1 MAVTLNASTTAGLV
15 QTADTSG
22 VLALQTAGTTAV
34 TVNASQNVGIGT
46 ASPSARLSIVAG
58 TMQSQLLLGVNTSNA
73 NYGSISLNG
82 INADSTRLGFT
93 GGGTGD
99 NTLYIDVPTSGQCA
113 FRTGGTQAMIL
124 NASNNLQTIG
134 TISVGNATPSTS
146 GAGITF
152 PATQS
157 ASSNANT
164 LDDYEEGTW
173 TPTLTGSSVS
183 GSQTY
188 GTRFGGY
195 TKIGRQVSLN
205 YFCALTA
212 KGTISG
218 NIYLSGYPFTSSSD
232 NDSVRY
238 GRNIIGFENLAANWV
253 FITSINDTNIAYS
266 YIAGLKTAASTSAV
280 TNLTDADL
288 TNTSQFSGSVL
299 YNAS

>member
-1 MAVTLNASTTAGLV
+1 MAVTINASTSAGLV

-34 TVNASQNVGIGT
+34 TVDASQNVGIGT
-46 ASPSARLSIVAG
+46 ASPAARLSIVAG

-173 TPTLTGSSVS
+173 TPTDGSGAGLTFTGAS
-183 GSQTY
+183 GTY
-188 GTRFGGY
+188 V
-195 TKIGRQVSLN
+195 KIGSLC
-205 YFCALTA
+205 YITGVLTFPSTA
-212 KGTISG
+212 SSAAAIISG
-218 NIYLSGYPFTSSSD
+218 LPF
-232 NDSVRY
+232 
-238 GRNIIGFENLAANWV
+238 
-253 FITSINDTNIAYS
+253 
-266 YIAGLKTAASTSAV
+266 AASNPTEYNNYGPPIRNNKSLSMQVFGADGAKIVLLPIGSYTTYVLNSDMTSG
-280 TNLTDADL
+280 TML
-288 TNTSQFSGSVL
+288 FSST
-299 YNAS
+299 YRTA

>member
-1 MAVTLNASTTAGLV
+1 MAVTINASTSAGLV

-34 TVNASQNVGIGT
+34 TVDASQNVGIGT
-46 ASPSARLSIVAG
+46 ASPAARLSIVAG

-173 TPTLTGSSVS
+173 TPAGNGV
-183 GSQTY
+183 TY
-188 GTRFGGY
+188 TSPVGNY
-195 TKIGRQVSLN
+195 TKIGDFV
-205 YFCALTA
+205 FCTYQFAFPST
-212 KGTISG
+212 
-218 NIYLSGYPFTSSSD
+218 
-232 NDSVRY
+232 
-238 GRNIIGFENLAANWV
+238 
-253 FITSINDTNIAYS
+253 
-266 YIAGLKTAASTSAV
+266 ASTSSAEIQGLPFAV
-280 TNLTDADL
+280 SSSSGARGTFSVAGVDTAISPIYGALTGSKVILRDTSNNDRTNVAFTTATL
-288 TNTSQFSGSVL
+288 NGMIIYRV
-299 YNAS
+299 